1 MSTESENNGV
11 VSVEEYRRLL
21 NDYQSTDERIRERL
35 QYLESFCRTIIRAE
49 LKRFRMKISE

>member
-49 LKRFRMKISE
+49 LKKFRMKISE